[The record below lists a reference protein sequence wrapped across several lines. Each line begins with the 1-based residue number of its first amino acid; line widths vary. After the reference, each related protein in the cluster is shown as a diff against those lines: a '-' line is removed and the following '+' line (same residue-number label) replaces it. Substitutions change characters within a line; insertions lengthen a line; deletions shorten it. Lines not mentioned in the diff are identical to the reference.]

1 MDRREFEKLDVLD
14 QIDYFNKMLYDNIS
28 NNKLCE
34 MIGIPRTTIR
44 DRFNKAGYK
53 FDMKEKCYK
62 SITSKL
68 LSNNISNTKVTP
80 EEKLIDIKPIL
91 SNAAP
96 IYMENLDQIMDI
108 VNFKNDLIE
117 LINLKKEIKET
128 IDTVKKYEFEKDVI
142 DIPDIKI
149 DLSKLSGVIKNR
161 SFKVYEDV
169 LEKFL
174 DFAKKNNNFKQQ
186 DLLSQAMI
194 EFIERYDR

>member
-1 MDRREFEKLDVLD
+1 MDRREFEMLDVLD

-62 SITSKL
+62 SITTNL
-68 LSNNISNTKVTP
+68 LHNNESNSKVTP
-80 EEKLIDIKPIL
+80 IKKVLDIKP
-91 SNAAP
+91 SVTP
-96 IYMENLDQIMDI
+96 IPMENLNQIMDI
-108 VNFKNDLIE
+108 VNFKSDLIE

-128 IDTVKKYEFEKDVI
+128 IETVKKYEFEKDII

-149 DLSKLSGVIKNR
+149 DSSKLSGPLKNR

-186 DLLSQAMI
+186 DLLSQAMV
-194 EFIERYDR
+194 EFIERYNR